1 VRACFVSSSAWEGL
15 PTVLMEALA
24 CGCPIVSTDCPSGP
38 REILESG
45 AFGLLV
51 PVGDD
56 EALAEGI
63 IRALTLPAD
72 RRRLRE
78 RAQIF
83 SLHAAVD
90 LYLKVL
96 LGRCQSPPPAVQ
108 QLTTLL
114 HGDGVFAA
122 SGLAL

>member
-1 VRACFVSSSAWEGL
+1 
-15 PTVLMEALA
+15 MEALA

-38 REILESG
+38 REILEGG

-51 PVGDD
+51 PMGDD

-96 LGRCQSPPPAVQ
+96 LGRCQPA
-108 QLTTLL
+108 
-114 HGDGVFAA
+114 
-122 SGLAL
+122 ALQSSN